1 VRASMQNPSVKDI
14 LLRDGSDIVVSTPD
28 EFRRVIL
35 EDDAKYA
42 KLSGLFVTAK

>member
-1 VRASMQNPSVKDI
+1 MQEPAVKEI

-28 EFRRVIL
+28 EFRRVIS

-42 KLSGLFVTAK
+42 KLSGLFATAK